1 MAPTPIGQIGILR
14 QAKFPG
20 PSKPLVIQYQLA
32 RRCIAACLQA
42 PQDANRIAAGARVQL
57 EQRRDDTA
65 NGPLIR
71 DDAARCLE
79 VIETFQRTVNGL
91 ELGGITFLLGL
102 NPSPS
107 LMISGVEVTVWPDAV
122 SSVDARGGETRI
134 GEAFIRCTIGAGGDP
149 AENRRAEANGH
160 LATLAHMHAAQFL
173 AGRGTPHSPTSMV
186 IDVSR
191 ETVVRGPVNT
201 TRRVANI
208 QAACGMIAAFWPTV

>member
-14 QAKFPG
+14 QAKYPG

-42 PQDANRIAAGARVQL
+42 PSDANRIAAAARVQL

-71 DDAARCLE
+71 DDASRCLD
-79 VIETFQRTVNGL
+79 VIETFQRTVNAL
-91 ELGGITFLLGL
+91 ELGGVTFLAGM

-107 LMISGVEVTVWPDAV
+107 LLINGAEVTVWPDAI
-122 SSVDARGGETRI
+122 STVDGRGRDTRI
-134 GEAFIRCTIGAGGDP
+134 GEVFIRCTIGAGGDT

-160 LATLAHMHAAQFL
+160 LATLAHMHAAEFL
-173 AGRGTPHSPTSMV
+173 SSRGTPHSPSSMV

-191 ETVVRGPVNT
+191 ETVIRGPVNT

-208 QAACGMIAAFWPTV
+208 EAACGMIAAVWPTV